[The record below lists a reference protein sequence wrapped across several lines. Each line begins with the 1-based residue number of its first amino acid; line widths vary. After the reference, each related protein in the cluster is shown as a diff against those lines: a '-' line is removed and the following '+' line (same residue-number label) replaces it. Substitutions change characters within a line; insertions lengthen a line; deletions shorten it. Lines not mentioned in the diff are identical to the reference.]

1 MTTIVV
7 GFFAGTL
14 SALSPCVL
22 PMIPIVVASAFQRHA
37 HGPLAV
43 AGGFVLAST
52 ATGLAFA
59 SLGFAAGVDRETA
72 RAAAAVVMAA
82 AGLVLIIPA
91 LQNWF
96 ASLVTPVSAGA
107 TALTAHLPSGLLG
120 QFVLGALLG
129 IVWTPCTGPALAA
142 AVSLATRS
150 ESVVRAGSVMLA
162 FGTGAAIPIVVVA
175 YGSRHAFL
183 RRSDAL
189 SSAAAWGKP
198 LLGSVLI
205 AIGILTWTGAD
216 KTIEAWMVDRM
227 PPWLLDLTTRL

>member
-1 MTTIVV
+1 MTAIVV
-7 GFFAGTL
+7 AFFAGTL

-59 SLGFAAGVDRETA
+59 SLGFAAGVDR
-72 RAAAAVVMAA
+72 AA
-82 AGLVLIIPA
+82 AGLVLFIPA

-96 ASLVTPVSAGA
+96 ASLVTPVAAGA

-120 QFVLGALLG
+120 QFVLGSLLG

-150 ESVVRAGSVMLA
+150 ESVVHAGSVMLA
-162 FGTGAAIPIVVVA
+162 FGVGAAIPIVVVA
-175 YGSRHAFL
+175 YGSRHAVL
-183 RRSDAL
+183 RRRDAL
-189 SSAAAWGKP
+189 SSVAAWGKP